1 MQNVEFQTVTV
12 LPIGTP
18 TPTTLVKAA
27 KIPLRV
33 EVSNVGP
40 VVIFVASTVT
50 DLTPQPSTAT
60 YRIFPGEI
68 HVFVAAPKQG
78 LYAVAAATGGLASVS
93 TSEALPT
100 VL

>member
-18 TPTTLVKAA
+18 TPTTLVKAP
-27 KIPLRV
+27 KIPMRV

-40 VVIFVASTVT
+40 VVIFVAAAVN

-60 YRIFPGEI
+60 YRVFPGEI
-68 HVFVAAPKQG
+68 HVFVTAPKQG
-78 LYAVAAATGGLASVS
+78 LYAVAAALGGLASVS
-93 TSEALPT
+93 ASEALPT